1 MLHVH
6 TFTFNPFAE
15 NTYLLY
21 DDTHTCVLIDP
32 GCYMELEQNMVLD
45 FIIKKELKLDKI
57 LCTHG
62 HIDHIL
68 GNDFLKKHY
77 NVPIIAHPLAEK
89 EMQMALQY
97 GAMYGIPLKTTPMP
111 DSFVNE
117 GDTIHFGETILDV
130 LFTPGHSAGHISFLH
145 SESKRIFSGD
155 VLFDGSVGRWDLPG
169 GNFDILMDTIR
180 KKLMSLDDDTKV
192 YPGHG
197 AMTLIGREREMNP
210 YLR

>member
-1 MLHVH
+1 MLHIH

-21 DDTHTCVLIDP
+21 DHTNTAVIIDP
-32 GCYMELEQNMVLD
+32 GCYTPKEKNTVVD
-45 FIIKKELKLDKI
+45 FIRKNNLTLDKI

-68 GNDFLKKHY
+68 GNDFLKKEYHI
-77 NVPIIAHPLAEK
+77 PLFAHSIAAT
-89 EMQMALQY
+89 EMRMALQY
-97 GAMYGIPLKTTPMP
+97 GAMYGIPLYETPMP
-111 DSFVNE
+111 DTFLGE
-117 GDTIHFGETILDV
+117 GDRVSFGETTLEV

-145 SESKRIFSGD
+145 TETKQIFSGD

-169 GNFDILMDTIR
+169 GNFDILMTTIQQQF
-180 KKLMSLDDDTKV
+180 LTLADETKV

-197 AMTLIGREREMNP
+197 ATTLIGRERHSNP
-210 YLR
+210 YLV